1 MSNQR
6 STFMKRQREMDLKD
20 KARAKEARRA
30 AKRDEVRTTKGPE
43 IAWGDAVT
51 FPPGQGPAPDPL
63 PIDPSADGDDAAD
76 DGDSADSADDAD
88 AATPSSP
95 PPPVA
100 ARPPTNGA
108 ARRR

>member
-1 MSNQR
+1 
-6 STFMKRQREMDLKD
+6 MKRQREMDLKD

-63 PIDPSADGDDAAD
+63 PITGAADGDDSAD

-95 PPPVA
+95 PPPSSAV
-100 ARPPTNGA
+100 RPTTSGV

>member
-30 AKRDEVRTTKGPE
+30 AKRDETPRTAKGPE

-51 FPPGQGPAPDPL
+51 FPPGQGPPRPPTPPRPGSTGAE
-63 PIDPSADGDDAAD
+63 
-76 DGDSADSADDAD
+76 DDAD
-88 AATPSSP
+88 TDPAPAGPTERAGNAGSPTP
-95 PPPVA
+95 
-100 ARPPTNGA
+100 G
-108 ARRR
+108 